1 MSLAVLAGNE
11 KDAAG
16 LLSNHPSTLQERN
29 LFGQTPLHLAV
40 GRSACLR
47 LLLQDSGT
55 ALLDQPD
62 FSGYTPLEYAALS
75 CKESCEGSMIVILES
90 DCMVPN
96 QFPGIFSKLCQAC
109 RGELLKHIQ
118 NRRERLKIFA
128 LERLPGAE
136 ASALGLDQT
145 AVLDSKANLVT
156 QTLGRRGFEVP
167 SPLRIDVC
175 LENRVGRFDTL
186 NAQFGLYN
194 PASMF
199 HQNPLNSPFGS
210 NLEVIFQLGFRDFEE
225 FSSLELSPLFSWVGR
240 PVYVLGSELSTWEAN
255 RIDACIWLV
264 NHGANLWDPI
274 SSYNSATTA
283 HYLYASIDLS
293 ENMTFMWDSARL
305 KAQFLARTLST
316 HDVRDNCDCRCSPG
330 GCSPFLWFLRN
341 NINRLT
347 PFPGTVDHRKDNI
360 YRFPLLLCRWKPFL
374 SVEQLRSAI
383 RYLTFESLAIRHT
396 CSHDPPQFE
405 KRTADEIEELMS
417 EDVSLLELLEELVQD
432 FDSKLQ
438 SVITEEDPLGL
449 RFWETH
455 WSGRMREILEKLDG
469 YRMNESELLSA
480 QQLGVTWHHLDD
492 SPEKHQ
498 TKRRSICYR
507 ESDWSVELDDVAM
520 LCTLQSMED
529 WTSRLNLIMSTA
541 IPGWR

>member
-1 MSLAVLAGNE
+1 M
-11 KDAAG
+11 
-16 LLSNHPSTLQERN
+16 
-29 LFGQTPLHLAV
+29 FGQTPLHLAV

-90 DCMVPN
+90 DCRVPN
-96 QFPGIFSKLCQAC
+96 QFSGIFSKLCQDC

-145 AVLDSKANLVT
+145 AVLDSKATLVT
-156 QTLGRRGFEVP
+156 QTLGKRGFEIP

-175 LENRVGRFDTL
+175 LENRVGRFDAL
-186 NAQFGLYN
+186 NAQFDLYK

-199 HQNPLNSPFGS
+199 HQSPLNTPFGS
-210 NLEVIFQLGFRDFEE
+210 NFEAISQIGFRDFEE
-225 FSSLELSPLFSWVGR
+225 PSSLELSPLLSWLGR
-240 PVYVLGSELSTWEAN
+240 PVYILGCELKTWEAN
-255 RIDACIWLV
+255 RIDACIWLI

-274 SSYNSATTA
+274 CSYNSATTA
-283 HYLYASIDLS
+283 HYLYASVDLS
-293 ENMTFMWDSARL
+293 ENMTIMSDPARL
-305 KAQFLARTLST
+305 KVQFLTRTLST

-341 NINRLT
+341 NINRLN
-347 PFPGTVDHRKDNI
+347 PFPGPVDHRKDSI

-374 SVEQLRSAI
+374 RVEQLRSAI

-396 CSHDPPQFE
+396 CSHNPTQVE
-405 KRTADEIEELMS
+405 TRTADEIEELMS
-417 EDVSLLELLEELVQD
+417 EDASLLELLEELVQE
-432 FDSKLQ
+432 FDSKLE
-438 SVITEEDPLGL
+438 SVITKEDPLGL
-449 RFWETH
+449 HFWETH
-455 WSGRMREILEKLDG
+455 WSGRMEEVFEKLDG

-480 QQLGVTWHHLDD
+480 EQLGVKWHLLDD

-498 TKRRSICYR
+498 IERPSICYR
-507 ESDWSVELDDVAM
+507 ESDWSVEFDDVAM
-520 LCTLQSMED
+520 WRTLESMED

-541 IPGWR
+541 IPDWR

>member
-1 MSLAVLAGNE
+1 M
-11 KDAAG
+11 
-16 LLSNHPSTLQERN
+16 
-29 LFGQTPLHLAV
+29 FGQTPLHLAI
-40 GRSACLR
+40 GRSTCLR
-47 LLLQDSGT
+47 LLLQGSGT
-55 ALLDQPD
+55 TLLDQPD

-75 CKESCEGSMIVILES
+75 CKESCEGSMVVILES
-90 DCMVPN
+90 DCRVPN
-96 QFPGIFSKLCQAC
+96 QFSGIFSKLCRDC

-118 NRRERLKIFA
+118 NRRERLKSFA
-128 LERLPGAE
+128 LERLPVAE

-186 NAQFGLYN
+186 NAQFDLYN

-210 NLEVIFQLGFRDFEE
+210 NFEAIFQLGFRDFEE
-225 FSSLELSPLFSWVGR
+225 PFSIELSPLLSWLGL
-240 PVYVLGSELSTWEAN
+240 PVYILGCELEAWEAN

-283 HYLYASIDLS
+283 HHLYASVDLS
-293 ENMTFMWDSARL
+293 ERMNVISDSARL
-305 KAQFLARTLST
+305 KAQFLTRTLST
-316 HDVRDNCDCRCSPG
+316 NDVRDNCDCRCSLG

-347 PFPGTVDHRKDNI
+347 AFHGPFDGRQYTI
-360 YRFPLLLCRWKPFL
+360 YRFPLSLRRWKPFF

-383 RYLTFESLAIRHT
+383 RYLTFECLAIRHT
-396 CSHDPPQFE
+396 CSHDYPQVE
-405 KRTADEIEELMS
+405 KRTADEIEEIMS
-417 EDVSLLELLEELVQD
+417 EDASLLELLEELVQD
-432 FDSKLQ
+432 FDSELQ

-449 RFWETH
+449 QFWETH
-455 WSGRMREILEKLDG
+455 WPGRMEEVFEKLDG

-480 QQLGVTWHHLDD
+480 QRLGVTWHHLDD

-498 TKRRSICYR
+498 TERPSIYYR

-520 LCTLQSMED
+520 WRTLESMED

-541 IPGWR
+541 IPDWR